1 MKGEMNVARL
11 SAAVVACLLLCSAA
25 NAEIADN
32 RIRVGVLTDL
42 AGIYEQN
49 AGNGSVEAAR
59 MAAEEFN
66 GKINGATIEI
76 IAGDHQNK
84 PDVGTSV
91 ANRWFDVDGVDMITD
106 LVNSAVG
113 FAVVD
118 VAKAKNKTVIL
129 TSAGSADFTG
139 KACAPDNSIHW
150 IYDTYQMGKAMGV
163 AVPDLGKTWFFISAD
178 YAFGAALESAL
189 TNAIKPFG
197 GTVVGSVKAPLGT
210 SDFSSFV
217 LQAQASGAQVVA
229 INNGGDDAINAVKA
243 AREFGL
249 QAKGVKVVALGLDS
263 LPAIKSASL
272 EVAQGGMFV
281 TTWYPDVS
289 PEAQAFTKKFI
300 ERRKTAPSSFHVGTY
315 SAVLNYLKAV
325 QATNSKDP
333 KTVIANMRTQNFK
346 DAFTS
351 SGTLRPDG
359 RMVHDVYLVQ
369 IKTPAESKGEWD
381 LLKVVAKIPGDQAFR
396 PLSDGACPALKP

>member
-1 MKGEMNVARL
+1 MEIKRL
-11 SAAVVACLLLCSAA
+11 TLAVLAGVLLAGTA
-25 NAEIADN
+25 NAQIANN
-32 RIRVGVLTDL
+32 RIRIGVLTDL

-59 MAAEEFN
+59 LAAEEFG

-76 IAGDHQNK
+76 VAGDHQNK
-84 PDVGTSV
+84 PDVGASV
-91 ANRWFDVDGVDMITD
+91 ANRWFDVEGVDMITD

-118 VAKAKNKTVIL
+118 IAKAKNKSVMV

-150 IYDTYQMGKAMGV
+150 VYDTYQMGKSMGL
-163 AVPDLGKTWFFISAD
+163 AVPDLGKTWFFITAD
-178 YAFGAALESAL
+178 YAFGHALEGAL

-197 GTVVGSVKAPLGT
+197 GQVVGAVKAPLGT

-229 INNGGDDAINAVKA
+229 INNGGDDAINAAKA

-249 QAKGVKVVALGLDS
+249 HAKGVKVVALGLDS
-263 LPAIKSASL
+263 LPAIKSAGL
-272 EVAQGGMFV
+272 DVAQGGLFV
-281 TTWYPDVS
+281 TPWHPDVN
-289 PEAQAFTKKFI
+289 PEGQALMKKFI
-300 ERRKTAPSSFHVGTY
+300 ERRKTAPSSFQIGTY
-315 SAVLNYLKAV
+315 SAVLNWLKAV

-333 KTVIANMRTQNFK
+333 KTIIAWLQKQNFK
-346 DAFTS
+346 DGFTNE
-351 SGTLRPDG
+351 GTLRPDG
-359 RMVHDVYLVQ
+359 RMVHNVYLVQ
-369 IKTPAESKGEWD
+369 VKTPAESKSEWD
-381 LLKVVAKIPGDQAFR
+381 LLKVVATIPGDQAFR
-396 PLSDGACPALKP
+396 PLAEGDCPALKK

>member
-11 SAAVVACLLLCSAA
+11 SAAVVAGLLLCSAA

-369 IKTPAESKGEWD
+369 IKTPVESKGEWD

>member
-1 MKGEMNVARL
+1 MQIKRL
-11 SAAVVACLLLCSAA
+11 FLAVLAGVLLAGTA
-25 NAEIADN
+25 NAQIANN

-59 MAAEEFN
+59 LAAEEFG

-76 IAGDHQNK
+76 VAGDHQNK
-84 PDVGTSV
+84 PDVGASV
-91 ANRWFDVDGVDMITD
+91 ANRWFDVEGVDMITD

-118 VAKAKNKTVIL
+118 IAKAKNKAVFL

-139 KACAPDNSIHW
+139 KACAPDNSVHW
-150 IYDTYQMGKAMGV
+150 VYDTYQMGKSMGV
-163 AVPDLGKTWFFISAD
+163 AVPDLGKTWFFITAD
-178 YAFGAALESAL
+178 YAFGHALEGAL

-197 GTVVGSVKAPLGT
+197 GQVVGSVKAPLGT

-229 INNGGDDAINAVKA
+229 INNGGDDAINAAKA

-249 QAKGVKVVALGLDS
+249 HAKGVKVVALGLDS
-263 LPAIKSASL
+263 LPAIRSAGL
-272 EVAQGGMFV
+272 DVAQGGLFV
-281 TTWYPDVS
+281 TPWHPDVN
-289 PEAQAFTKKFI
+289 PQGQALMKKFI
-300 ERRKTAPSSFHVGTY
+300 ERRKSAPSSFHIGTY
-315 SAVLNYLKAV
+315 SAVLSWLKAV

-333 KTVIANMRTQNFK
+333 KTVLAWMQKQTFV
-346 DAFTS
+346 DGFTNK
-351 SGTLRPDG
+351 GTLRPDG

-369 IKTPAESKGEWD
+369 VKTPAESKGEWD
-381 LLKVVAKIPGDQAFR
+381 YLKVVATIPGDQAFR
-396 PLSDGACPALKP
+396 PLSDGACPALKK